1 MKVSLKQPLA
11 LLLALALILPGAM
24 ILSPSLEAGAAV
36 TSTYADKI
44 KVEPVKLPEG
54 TTAEEYQEYLK
65 NPEQPDIYTLRSDF
79 KVERD
84 KKEDGTKNYAI
95 NFQPYVATVGAAA
108 NQAEKDKVNKNIK
121 LPDFPGYRT
130 PKDGSGNPLTIPIDY
145 QKVVEAAKKGE
156 KTGDKEYGLL
166 YKNSQDFKYEA
177 EEKEITVK
185 HVFQDINDFEKY
197 GLKSGETK
205 EKITKPIGN
214 VGSNLEVK
222 PLEDDQITGFIPEAD
237 SITVRV
243 PQDTDNFIVEY
254 RYNRNHYDVTFDTAG
269 GTEVP
274 SRTLYYQ
281 QVIPTLDTKDI
292 PTKKGATFQGWK
304 PSIDLKDKSGNTFKA
319 GEVIK
324 DSSSGNAIKNLNA
337 KLIMPAENV
346 KFTADW
352 KDDPTADYAVQF
364 WTEKADHPDD
374 ASLLDK
380 YDFVGTHV
388 YKDKKTGLRPDLS
401 TEPVNGVEFP
411 DLDQARLDKIWNN
424 KRFYRNFFL
433 YLNKFYKYNKELTDK
448 ENADPNSPNLV
459 KAVSSNGKTVYNI
472 YYDRQVYDLY
482 FTKSNDR
489 PDEATFYPEIWKHG
503 KKLGEPGTPYHFKA
517 RFNQLMTEWPNDA
530 EETKGFSEGKQSF
543 GWGPNFDSPQ
553 WRYRDTPPYR
563 LSAAEFLDMS
573 DYDNLGGYTKKIDAG
588 KGVTLDVNWNA
599 RPRTFTTLSFG
610 IEQRGRDSEGNE
622 PMPHHMDF
630 WMDGFKPGET
640 IIDYNLY
647 RTKADTDSSSYGHP
661 SPVVEG
667 FTVYDEDQR
676 VTAKK
681 LTYDE
686 LTAMNQ
692 DRAKTTPLPNE
703 KVKDPYGKEKTKG
716 EMQYMSTFFNRT
728 DEFGDVADGSD
739 AFNTNG
745 YIRFRYHRNKYK
757 LRFNNDPT
765 KLKDDSEYTETNQ
778 TDIFYQYPL
787 KDLDLDNPQ
796 TLRKLGLTDLVEKDD
811 AGNDRI
817 KRPKGLAPE
826 MVFKGWA
833 LDPAGQKLVWENK
846 ETMPTHNLILYAKW
860 GEPDSKWK
868 VTFDPNGGDLK
879 PIAEEKVT
887 TDRKTIRE
895 GDISDQQEVTY
906 AKKGENEGDKQ
917 VFTVVQRQKLVT
929 PKNPTR
935 ERYSFMGWEVQRLKK
950 DATTEEYTE
959 EVDTSYRDTYGV
971 PELYSFGNDVVSPI
985 YLKAIWVP
993 NNRVDVKVF
1002 HHFLDKDFAKDPKVN
1017 PNPAEDTLSSQRAGQ
1032 YAATIGS
1039 RQDDKWILATDEEL
1053 EKTKDEDIK
1062 KIYEEYNKR
1071 TKFNNTYFQ
1080 TIRVEPEK
1088 IVDDSGNLVANPK
1101 LKDNVFHFFYRPFR
1115 SRHYQVNYLHEK
1127 AKAELAKPGITAAE
1141 RQKIINKYR
1150 ILDQEEVTSGA
1161 RHYDARNYKPIIGW
1175 KLVSDPQQ
1183 QLFYDV
1189 DEDTN
1194 KLKGTNARGT
1204 EGVDFFYKDN
1214 EINFFYKDVRVIE
1227 VPSGSE
1233 TPDGYVR
1240 VKFKA
1245 SDGGSF
1251 GKDEKGNPIKEID
1264 YDVLEGTKFES
1275 IPVPKELKKGEDPEK
1290 NKYYITPE
1298 DGKTFEKWD
1307 DNPTLSPE
1315 TRIEKAKESAYV
1327 FTAYFDWFTLTTE
1340 GMATTESFDDPN
1352 GIWTNDF
1359 VPKLDDLK
1367 QVIKAKGKDNTIKPL
1382 PEYESIDFYDA
1393 DGKEVK
1399 TRGDIYKL
1407 VNEKGKSDAEEV
1419 VRTITL
1425 NAKVKIK
1432 GEKNTREI
1440 DVPIRVYKNRY
1451 DALPPSGEMPDFLKK
1466 ATTGNGD
1473 LVKLLDGRTYVKVTV
1488 KPSSRLG
1495 NLTPKSYWVNP
1506 KAWVEIPEIAVSD
1519 GEKAATGFKHWSANK
1534 AAQNE
1539 EQAKLGVYNFMKRHK
1554 FSEDTV
1560 ITPVFVDKVVT
1571 PVPENKENKPVV
1583 SPGPVTGANALLY
1596 LYAAALFTAAG
1607 TALVISRTRRK
1618 AQRA

>member
-1 MKVSLKQPLA
+1 MKVSFKQTLA
-11 LLLALALILPGAM
+11 LLLALALILPAAV
-24 ILSPSLEAGAAV
+24 ILSQPLTADAAE
-36 TSTYADKI
+36 TPKYADKL

-54 TTAEEYQEYLK
+54 TTAKEFIK
-65 NPEQPDIYTLRSDF
+65 NLPQPDIYTLRSDYR
-79 KVERD
+79 VERD
-84 KKEDGTKNYAI
+84 GKQEINY
-95 NFQPYVATVGAAA
+95 QPYVASVGAAA
-108 NQAEKDKVNKNIK
+108 NDKEKAKVNKTIN
-121 LPDFPGYRT
+121 LPYFPGYKKPQDTFLINYDTVVNEAT
-130 PKDGSGNPLTIPIDY
+130 PVIPPSGNDEYGKTY
-145 QKVVEAAKKGE
+145 QK
-156 KTGDKEYGLL
+156 TRDFN
-166 YKNSQDFKYEA
+166 YKA
-177 EEKEITVK
+177 EPKEITVK

-197 GLKSGETK
+197 GLKPGETK
-205 EKITKPIGN
+205 EKITKPKGN

-222 PLEDDQITGFIPEAD
+222 PLEDAQITGFIPEAK

-243 PQDTDNFIVEY
+243 PQNTDNFIVEY

-274 SRTLYYQ
+274 SRTLYYG
-281 QVIPTLDTKDI
+281 QVIPTLDTNEI
-292 PTKKGATFQGWK
+292 PTKVGAIFQGWK
-304 PSIDLKDKSGNTFKA
+304 PSVDFKDESGNTTFKA

-324 DSSSGNAIKNLNA
+324 DSSGNAIKDLNA
-337 KLIMPAENV
+337 KLIMPAKNV
-346 KFTADW
+346 KFTAVW
-352 KDDPTADYAVQF
+352 KDNEKADYAIQF
-364 WTEKADHPDD
+364 WTEKADYPEG
-374 ASLLDK
+374 ASLLEK

-388 YKDKKTGLRPDLS
+388 YKNQATGEVYKKYKNQATGKDKTLEDETVK
-401 TEPVNGVEFP
+401 GVEFP
-411 DLDQARLDKIWNN
+411 DLDQARLNKIWNN
-424 KRFYRNFFL
+424 QKFNRGKNL
-433 YLNKFYKYNKELTDK
+433 LLDKFYKYNKELTDK
-448 ENADPNSPNLV
+448 ENADPNDSSKV
-459 KAVSSNGKTVYNI
+459 KAVSSTGKTVYNI

-482 FTKSNDR
+482 FTKSNAKTGK
-489 PDEATFYPEIWKHG
+489 EADSTFYPEIWRHG
-503 KKLGEPGTPYHFKA
+503 KKLGEPGNPYHFKA

-530 EETKGFSEGKQSF
+530 EETKGFSPGKQSF
-543 GWGPNFDSPQ
+543 GWSPNFDVPH
-553 WRYRDTPPYR
+553 WVYRDTPPYR
-563 LSAAEFLDMS
+563 LSADEFLDMAG
-573 DYDNLGGYTKKIDAG
+573 YDNLGGYTKKIDAG
-588 KGVTLDVNWNA
+588 NGVTKNLKWFE
-599 RPRTFTTLSFG
+599 FTTLSFG
-610 IEQRGRDSEGNE
+610 IEQRGRDKDGNQ

-630 WMDGFKPGET
+630 WMDGFEDGKT

-647 RTKADTDSSSYGHP
+647 RTKSDTSSNSYDHRY
-661 SPVVEG
+661 PVVQG
-667 FTVYDEDQR
+667 FTPYRTSE
-676 VTAKK
+676 TTEK
-681 LTYDE
+681 LTADDLDAVNE
-686 LTAMNQ
+686 E
-692 DRAKTTPLPNE
+692 RKAKTPLPKE
-703 KVKDPYGKEKTKG
+703 TVIGPYEDDVRTKG
-716 EMQYMSTFFNRT
+716 KMYFMRTFFNRA
-728 DEFGDVADGSD
+728 DEWGDVADGSEPFD
-739 AFNTNG
+739 KNG
-745 YIRFRYHRNKYK
+745 YIRFKYHRNKYK
-757 LRFNNDPT
+757 LRFNNDPAN
-765 KLKDDSEYTETNQ
+765 LKDDSEYNKTNQ
-778 TDIFYQYPL
+778 TEVFYQKPL
-787 KDLDLDNPQ
+787 KDLNLDDPQ
-796 TLRKLGLTDLVEKDD
+796 TLIDLKLTDLVEKDD
-811 AGNDRI
+811 NGKDRI

-846 ETMPTHNLILYAKW
+846 ETMPAHNLVLYAKW
-860 GEPDSKWK
+860 GEPDYKWK
-868 VTFDPNGGDLK
+868 VTFDPNGGELD
-879 PIAEEKVT
+879 PIAEENVT
-887 TDRKTIRE
+887 TARKTIRE
-895 GDISDQQEVTY
+895 GDIKDQKEVTY
-906 AKKGENEGDKQ
+906 AIKGDNEGDKQ
-917 VFTVVQRQKLVT
+917 VFTLVQRQKLAE
-929 PKNPTR
+929 PEKPTR
-935 ERYSFMGWEVQRLKK
+935 TGYSFMGWEVLRYKK
-950 DATTEEYTE
+950 DAKGEYTDK
-959 EVDTSYRDTYGV
+959 VDTSYHDEYGV
-971 PELYSFGNDVVSPI
+971 PELYSYGNDVVSPI

-993 NNRVDVKVF
+993 NDRVDVKVF
-1002 HHFLDKDFAKDPKVN
+1002 HHFLDKDFAKDSEVD
-1017 PNPAEDTLSSQRAGQ
+1017 PNPAADTLSSQRAGQ

-1039 RQDDKWILATDEEL
+1039 RQNDKWILATDEEL
-1053 EKTKDEDIK
+1053 NKSEDQNIKD
-1062 KIYEEYNKR
+1062 IYQKYNGR
-1071 TKFNNTYFQ
+1071 VGFNNTYFQ
-1080 TIRVEPEK
+1080 MFKVEPEK
-1088 IVDDSGNLVANPK
+1088 IVDDSGKLIDNPK

-1141 RQKIINKYR
+1141 RQEIIDKYR
-1150 ILDQEEVTSGA
+1150 ILDQEVVTSGA

-1194 KLKGTNARGT
+1194 KLKGTNARGK

-1251 GKDEKGNPIKEID
+1251 GEDKDGNPIKEIH

-1290 NKYYITPE
+1290 DKYYLTPE

-1307 DNPTLSPE
+1307 EHPLLDAAT
-1315 TRIEKAKESAYV
+1315 IIKKEDESSYV

-1352 GIWTNDF
+1352 GTWTNDF

-1382 PEYESIDFYDA
+1382 PEYESIKFYDA

-1425 NAKVKIK
+1425 KAKVKIK

-1440 DVPIRVYKNRY
+1440 DVPIKVYKNRY
-1451 DALPPSGEMPDFLKK
+1451 DALPSGKMPDFLKK

-1473 LVKLLDGRTYVKVTV
+1473 LVKLLDGRTYVRVTV

-1539 EQAKLGVYNFMKRHK
+1539 EQVKLGVYDFNKRHK

-1571 PVPENKENKPVV
+1571 PVPEKKENKPVV